1 MSAEPSA
8 SYVFAPAPSLISNAG
23 QGLFYTAGPS
33 IIPKGTTILIYA
45 GEVLS
50 TAEAMRRGRDGEETG
65 YLMRL
70 GMGPSVPLPS
80 DDDVLPLAPPA
91 ADTAAASAPDGSGRS
106 IIWIDASADL
116 SPLARYMNDCRNPIG
131 HNAAFVKQPLRHVAE
146 VVTTRDVAL
155 HEELFVSYGKL
166 YWGPGRAWGVKV
178 SVQALGAAYATN
190 TLLVAGAVHDENVRA
205 CLEVWTRHQGRLTQS
220 AVVLAAAPVLIP
232 ELPTPPIS

>member
-33 IIPKGTTILIYA
+33 IIPKGTAVLIYA
-45 GEVLS
+45 GAVLS

-70 GMGPSVPLPS
+70 GMGPSVPLSS
-80 DDDVLPLAPPA
+80 DVPTLPLAHLA
-91 ADTAAASAPDGSGRS
+91 AGAATAAAGALEGPGRS

-116 SPLARYMNDCRNPIG
+116 GTLARYMNDCRNPIG
-131 HNAAFVKQPLRHVAE
+131 YNAAFVKQPLRHVAE

-155 HEELFVSYGKL
+155 HEELFVSYGQL
-166 YWGPGRAWGVKV
+166 YWGPGRAWGVNV
-178 SVQALGAAYATN
+178 PVHALGAAYAAN
-190 TLLVAGAVHDENVRA
+190 ALLVAGAVHDENVRT
-205 CLEVWTRHQGRLTQS
+205 CLAVWKRHRDKIAKG
-220 AVVLAAAPVLIP
+220 AVAAAAVP
-232 ELPTPPIS
+232 ELPTPPVS